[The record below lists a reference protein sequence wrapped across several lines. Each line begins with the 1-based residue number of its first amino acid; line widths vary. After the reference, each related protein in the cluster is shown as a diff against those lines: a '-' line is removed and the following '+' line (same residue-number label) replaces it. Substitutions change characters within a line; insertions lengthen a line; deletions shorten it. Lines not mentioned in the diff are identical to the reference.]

1 MTAPGARLR
10 VTRTSRCPPCGHGA
24 GDHGSTSECSAA
36 SELPVTGSR
45 RPNTAK
51 ASPECRTHGPRG
63 HHTHCPHRR
72 PRPSQAEGDPREAG
86 VRGGRGCWLG
96 GSGGGGHRGRLWRG
110 CDIVGS
116 CRLTGGQAAGQQ
128 ALWPLEGRPAKPR
141 GGHAARQHQSQGRR
155 PTGPQLP
162 GQREGHPGDGAST
175 ERQGPIACAQ
185 QALPLRP
192 GLRRAPGQRQS
203 ITRNGHTE
211 QGQDELG
218 QARTPPPTPSEHRG
232 HRART

>member
-1 MTAPGARLR
+1 MSSVWTRGPESTAAHP
-10 VTRTSRCPPCGHGA
+10 
-24 GDHGSTSECSAA
+24 ECSAA

-86 VRGGRGCWLG
+86 ARGGRGCWLG

-141 GGHAARQHQSQGRR
+141 GGHAARQHQSQGGR
-155 PTGPQLP
+155 PTGPRLP
-162 GQREGHPGDGAST
+162 GQREGHPRT
-175 ERQGPIACAQ
+175 EPAVSARGRSHAHSRHCRSGRGCRE
-185 QALPLRP
+185 L
-192 GLRRAPGQRQS
+192 
-203 ITRNGHTE
+203 
-211 QGQDELG
+211 QDS
-218 QARTPPPTPSEHRG
+218 AK
-232 HRART
+232 A